1 MGLFGW
7 GDKDTSTP
15 QERKD
20 WRDNAQ
26 KQIDQ
31 QNGKTQKPA
40 RDKEPTGPTRH
51 ARKRGLF
58 S

>member
-7 GDKDTSTP
+7 GDTDNTTP

-26 KQIDQ
+26 EQIDQ
-31 QNGKTQKPA
+31 QNGKDKTKPKPE
-40 RDKEPTGPTRH
+40 DDQPPRH
-51 ARKRGLF
+51 ARKGLWG
-58 S
+58 